1 MQQHSL
7 KPRHNVYRLER
18 YVAARDAQR
27 DDQVYARRLA
37 LEYERLWACWTALYG
52 ENAVSVSQF
61 ERLLDRIWAAYQER
75 PADLKQLDAERVNA
89 GAWYADG
96 TRVGYQLYLDR
107 FAGNLRAMIDELD
120 YLQSLGVNLVHIMPF
135 LDVAEGA
142 NDGGYA
148 VRDYRAVNPALGTT
162 DDLVA
167 LTRAMHQRGMAL
179 VADFVVNHTS
189 DQHAWAVGAKQGDPD
204 CQARYHCYPD
214 RNVPD
219 RFDAAMPE
227 VFPATAPGN
236 FTFDKQMQLW
246 VMTVFHH
253 YQWDLNYRN
262 PVVTIDMIA
271 TMLQL
276 ANLGIDVLRLDAV
289 PYLWKAIGSSSQNLP
304 QAHVLARLFR
314 AAARVAAPGTAL
326 IAEAIVQPREIARYF
341 GEGAWIDRECEL
353 AYNASTMVLLW
364 DAVATTRS
372 VLIERAL
379 EELPAPPTESAWIN
393 YVRCHDDIGLGYEE
407 PHLHEQGWDPASHR
421 AFIVAYY
428 CGEFPGS
435 QARGMRFMDN
445 PATGD
450 ARISGTAASLS
461 GLEAALA
468 NNDDVQIERAIRVLC
483 QLHALLYALPG
494 VPVIYAGDEVACLND
509 YSYIEDAALSD
520 DNRWMHRPHIGPAK
534 RSSLGAPG
542 SPGERVAA
550 FLSRLARLRSGH
562 AAIRSGGSP
571 QVVRQPNPH
580 VLVFER
586 RSADGA
592 RAAVIS
598 NFSPKQQLVP
608 PTIVGV
614 ADPAVL
620 RDLLRDPGVP
630 EARFDGAVPAHTT
643 MWLVDASQ
651 S

>member
-1 MQQHSL
+1 MQQHVS
-7 KPRHNVYRLER
+7 KPRQAVYRLER
-18 YVAARDAQR
+18 YLAARNTQREDAG
-27 DDQVYARRLA
+27 YARRLA
-37 LEYERLWACWTALYG
+37 LEYERLLACWTSLYG
-52 ENAVSVSQF
+52 QDAAGLGQF
-61 ERLLDRIWAAYQER
+61 ERLLDVIWAAHQER
-75 PADLKQLDAERVNA
+75 PSDLKQLDAERVDA

-120 YLQSLGVNLVHIMPF
+120 YLQALGVNLVHIMPF

-148 VRDYRAVNPALGTT
+148 VRDYRAVNPTFGTA

-179 VADFVVNHTS
+179 IADFVVNHTS
-189 DQHAWAVGAKQGDPD
+189 DQHAWAIGAKQGDPG
-204 CQARYHCYPD
+204 CQARYYCYPD
-214 RNVPD
+214 RSVPD

-236 FTFDKQMQLW
+236 FTFDKHMQLW

-262 PVVTIDMIA
+262 PAVTIDMIA
-271 TMLQL
+271 TMLHL

-289 PYLWKAIGSSSQNLP
+289 PYLWKAIGSASQNLP

-341 GEGAWIDRECEL
+341 GEGAWTDRECEL

-407 PHLHEQGWDPASHR
+407 PHLYEQGWNPASHR
-421 AFIVAYY
+421 EFIVAYY

-468 NNDDVQIERAIRVLC
+468 NNNEAQIEQAIRVLC

-494 VPVIYAGDEVACLND
+494 VPIIYSGDEVACLND
-509 YSYIEDAALSD
+509 YSYIEHADLAD
-520 DNRWMHRPHIGPAK
+520 DNRWMHRPHIGPTK
-534 RSSLGAPG
+534 RRALGAPG
-542 SPGERVAA
+542 SPGERLSA
-550 FLSRLARLRSGH
+550 FLARLARLRSEH

-580 VLVFER
+580 VLVFQR
-586 RSADGA
+586 RSADGL
-592 RAAVIS
+592 RAVVIS
-598 NFSPKQQLVP
+598 NFSRKPQLVP
-608 PTIVGV
+608 PTAVGV
-614 ADPAVL
+614 ADPATL
-620 RDLLRDPGVP
+620 HDLLRRSDLPD
-630 EARFDGAVPAHTT
+630 ARFDGTVPEHTT
-643 MWLVDASQ
+643 MWLVDAARS
-651 S
+651 